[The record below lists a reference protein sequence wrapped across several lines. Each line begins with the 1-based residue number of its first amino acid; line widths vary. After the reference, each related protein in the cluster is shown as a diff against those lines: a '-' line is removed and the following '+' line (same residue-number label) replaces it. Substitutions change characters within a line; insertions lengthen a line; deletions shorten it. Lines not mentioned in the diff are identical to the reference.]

1 VFDRA
6 DAPMLNAALNLH
18 RRILGERLRRVYPR
32 ARAELSSITAVRQG
46 VPFES
51 AFTQIWHEYFGL
63 ATREMIAAGLIED
76 PYSKARRHPGSV
88 AVLWRRPIYHFDPG

>member
-18 RRILGERLRRVYPR
+18 RRILGEWLRRVYPR